1 MFFLFPC
8 MSLSIDANF
17 IEQVEKSFFLF
28 SGWVCVRIGIFF
40 LNICRIHQWSHLG
53 LYFCCFIFF
62 FMGRFFNCKFNFFNR
77 IQSYSGI
84 YFLWNVVLVVCIF
97 RGISCK
103 LSDLL
108 QKLIVIPYHP
118 FNICKICSHF
128 TSHSW
133 ILLVSYFF
141 LLIILPRGLSLYW
154 SQCTSIWV
162 Q

>member
-28 SGWVCVRIGIFF
+28 SGWVCIRIGIFF
-40 LNICRIHQWSHLG
+40 LNICRIHKWSHLG

-84 YFLWNVVLVVCIF
+84 YFFWNVFWWFVFFPRVRGLRLENYLEIIWVHAESQHVL
-97 RGISCK
+97 
-103 LSDLL
+103 
-108 QKLIVIPYHP
+108 
-118 FNICKICSHF
+118 
-128 TSHSW
+128 TSHGEALKKAVLRS
-133 ILLVSYFF
+133 IDSGLLRMTSF
-141 LLIILPRGLSLYW
+141 LISF
-154 SQCTSIWV
+154 
-162 Q
+162 